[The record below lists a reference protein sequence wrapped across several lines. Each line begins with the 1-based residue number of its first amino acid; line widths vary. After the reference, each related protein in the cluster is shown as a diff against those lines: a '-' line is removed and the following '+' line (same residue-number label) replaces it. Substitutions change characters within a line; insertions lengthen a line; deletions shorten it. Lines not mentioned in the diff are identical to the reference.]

1 MTSESAI
8 FPDVLTSSFSN
19 ISDEI
24 EIQLYLWK
32 TSNKRFSLTG
42 LLKHTIW
49 PTFPAKKDWSY
60 LHIST
65 LTSSACPDFVI
76 IFGILLFTLLMSI
89 VCRLFYVMTIKSN
102 FPFLGI
108 PNFAT
113 IGCASMIPQVFLSF
127 FGVSLWGWFG
137 YWLSYKSLF
146 IITLLFFFYGK
157 NIIKYHKII

>member
-1 MTSESAI
+1 MIQAI
-8 FPDVLTSSFSN
+8 ASVLGY
-19 ISDEI
+19 II
-24 EIQLYLWK
+24 
-32 TSNKRFSLTG
+32 RFFYDLVGQNYFIT
-42 LLKHTIW
+42 
-49 PTFPAKKDWSY
+49 
-60 LHIST
+60 
-65 LTSSACPDFVI
+65 
-76 IFGILLFTLLMSI
+76 ILLFTLLMSI

-127 FGVSLWGWFG
+127 FGANFWGWFG